1 MRVVFILFLSLDC
14 NPGQALGVLLP
25 FYVCVCVLIMC
36 TSTECSSHR
45 CTPFTLLGLNII
57 LLRAA
62 ATCEGEST
70 GLARTIYVLYLYNI
84 YTVHIR
90 FFWQGNYQ
98 TYGHIRCIY
107 IWLWPTLR
115 KYVQSREGGWG
126 VTRMA
131 YSRRLW
137 LMAIGWWNK
146 INQCRK
152 LKLNPTHTWGGQ
164 ISSNLSPV
172 NLHSFIDLIAEIGHQ
187 PTRLTN

>member
-1 MRVVFILFLSLDC
+1 MESKARQALCSRHLTRVQTDSLPLPASMRVVFILFLSLDC

-98 TYGHIRCIY
+98 TYGHIQCVYTALAIPRYLCSAMFM
-107 IWLWPTLR
+107 WSLCFLFKFTPTDCASMFQMY
-115 KYVQSREGGWG
+115 K
-126 VTRMA
+126 VTSLHR
-131 YSRRLW
+131 
-137 LMAIGWWNK
+137 GFK
-146 INQCRK
+146 CRPICVK
-152 LKLNPTHTWGGQ
+152 
-164 ISSNLSPV
+164 
-172 NLHSFIDLIAEIGHQ
+172 D
-187 PTRLTN
+187 R